1 MRIGIFTV
9 SQMAVG
15 ISYSQEFSGKVGDNK
30 TDISLDI
37 SRLLPGR
44 YCLELIMT
52 EIDKIVEV
60 EIENDDIM
68 ISPTDNR
75 NRYSEDIV
83 EEHISRDD
91 AFINAKNKKG
101 DYIIVPKVVGGE
113 E

>member
-1 MRIGIFTV
+1 MINEEQVKHIADLAKLNIKYEEIEKYKKQL
-9 SQMAVG
+9 S
-15 ISYSQEFSGKVGDNK
+15 D
-30 TDISLDI
+30 
-37 SRLLPGR
+37 
-44 YCLELIMT
+44 IMT

-83 EEHISRDD
+83 EEHINRDD

-101 DYIIVPKVVGGE
+101 DYITVPKVVGGE

>member
-1 MRIGIFTV
+1 MINEEQVKHIADLAKLNIKDEEIEKYKKQL
-9 SQMAVG
+9 S
-15 ISYSQEFSGKVGDNK
+15 D
-30 TDISLDI
+30 
-37 SRLLPGR
+37 
-44 YCLELIMT
+44 IMT

>member
-1 MRIGIFTV
+1 MINEEQVKHIADLAKLNIKDEEIEKYKKQL
-9 SQMAVG
+9 S
-15 ISYSQEFSGKVGDNK
+15 D
-30 TDISLDI
+30 
-37 SRLLPGR
+37 
-44 YCLELIMT
+44 IMT

-83 EEHISRDD
+83 EEHINRDD

-101 DYIIVPKVVGGE
+101 DYITVPKVVGGE